1 MRQRYLITG
10 GAGFIGRHVVQK
22 LLTRGEDVTILDDGS
37 AGLALPAAN
46 ERLTVIRGD
55 IRDPAA
61 VAQALAQP
69 ATVIHLA
76 ALHHIPTCT
85 ADPGRTLSINVIGTQ
100 VLLDA
105 ATKIGAARLV
115 LASSGAVYG
124 WQESALAE
132 DAPLVPS
139 DIYGISKR
147 TNEDQAALW
156 ARQTDSSLRIA
167 RIFNA
172 VGPGDPHGHL
182 IPDILTRLEEK
193 AEVLPLGSLTP
204 RRDYLHVEDAAEG
217 LLALADDPAP
227 TAIEAYNLCSGS
239 ALSVEELARRL
250 MSLAGRSLRIESRAG
265 LQRPSDRPLLLG
277 DPTKTTRN
285 LGWTARRS
293 LDDALAAILE
303 RLPAQVLS

>member
-1 MRQRYLITG
+1 MAQAYLVTG

-22 LLTRGEDVTILDDGS
+22 LLTRGGDVTILDDGS
-37 AGLALPAAN
+37 AGLALPAASD
-46 ERLTVIRGD
+46 RLTVIRGD

-61 VAQALAQP
+61 IGQALTGP
-69 ATVIHLA
+69 ATIIHLA

-85 ADPGRTLSINVIGTQ
+85 ADPGRTLSINVTGTQ

-105 ATKIGAARLV
+105 AAKVGVSRLV

-124 WQESALAE
+124 WHDEALPE
-132 DAPLVPS
+132 DAPLAPS

-147 TNEDQAALW
+147 TNEDQTTLW
-156 ARQTDSSLRIA
+156 ARQTGASLRIA

-182 IPDILTRLEEK
+182 IPDILKRLIEATE
-193 AEVLPLGSLTP
+193 ALPLGALTP

-217 LLALADDPAP
+217 LIALADDPAP
-227 TAIEAYNLCSGS
+227 TAIEAYNLCSGT

-250 MSLAGRSLRIESRAG
+250 MGLAGRSLRIESRLG
-265 LQRPSDRPLLLG
+265 LLRPSDRPLLLG
-277 DPTKTTRN
+277 DPTKTARD
-285 LGWTARRS
+285 LRWTARRN
-293 LDDALAAILE
+293 LDEALTAILE
-303 RLPAQVLS
+303 RLPAQVFS